1 MVSSTTVR
9 EAHEGE
15 RRWFCG
21 GGLQTWKVTEAE
33 SDGAFLLFEDQME
46 AGKVTPLHIH
56 PAADETFY
64 LLEGSIR
71 LHLDGE
77 ERSLDA
83 GGVVMIPRGV
93 PHAFMV
99 TSPEARM
106 LCLQNPGSGEKFFLG
121 ASDPV
126 VAGET
131 APAVD
136 FGRVQA
142 SAEATGAIEI
152 LGPPPF

>member
-1 MVSSTTVR
+1 MALNPIVR
-9 EAHEGE
+9 EADEGE

-21 GGLQTWKVTEAE
+21 GGLHTWKVTEAE
-33 SDGAFLLFEDQME
+33 SGGAFLLFEDELE

-56 PAADETFY
+56 PDADETFY
-64 LLEGSIR
+64 MLDGSIR

-77 ERSLDA
+77 ERTLGA
-83 GGVVMIPRGV
+83 GGVAMIPRGV

-99 TSPEARM
+99 TSDNARM
-106 LCLQNPGSGEKFFLG
+106 LCLQNPGIGEKFFLG
-121 ASDPV
+121 ASEPARPGD
-126 VAGET
+126 T
-131 APAVD
+131 APPVD

-142 SAEATGAIEI
+142 SAQATGAIEI